1 MTLTLKID
9 ATTTNDAIEAAMPY
23 LDMRSHAIERR
34 DDALAVDDEHPVGT
48 VLELHDVGGIDVL
61 WSPTHGY
68 AVINERSGGIGN
80 SLVLDNGTALTPEG
94 AALCWRE
101 GWIGRRVEA
110 GEGDDYDTGE
120 VYGGVDAE
128 TVLVAWDSN
137 VKTPAAVATLRVL

>member
-9 ATTTNDAIEAAMPY
+9 ATTTDDAIEAAIPY

-34 DDALAVDDEHPVGT
+34 DDALAVENDHQVGT
-48 VLELHDVGGIDVL
+48 VLELHDVGGVDVL
-61 WSPTHGY
+61 WSPTYGY
-68 AVINERSGGIGN
+68 ALVNERSGGIGS
-80 SLVLDNGTALTPEG
+80 SLVLDNGTAGTPEG
-94 AALCWRE
+94 AALCWQG

-128 TVLVAWDSN
+128 TVLVAWDSH
-137 VKTPAAVATLRVL
+137 VKTPAPVATLRVL